1 MKIKQR
7 TYALLAL
14 AGLLVFLGAI
24 LDLWFYTIGALGVG
38 LYVAARLLSFRST
51 VHQLDLDIQRE
62 AIYEAG
68 EKDVRVAVCVSLCAN
83 LNVGGSFIDLIP
95 DDFARAGPVEPPQ
108 LLLSRGEHAK
118 VRYRLVAAR
127 DVGLTINR
135 SAFSFENDLFTHT
148 MYFATSP
155 AATKRRRS
163 GAVGGPASGDRQSGS
178 ARTDAPGYGTR
189 AGPQTGTGF
198 ELSHVRPY
206 ASTDPR
212 NRIDWKTSAKLD
224 ELMTKVF
231 FAEIDDSGI
240 GFGAPITVVVDQ
252 SGGLDGAAA
261 GQIARDFS
269 AQIVEYVARFASNN
283 ESLMS
288 VMTYDKESVA
298 PLALG
303 ETPSHVSRWVS
314 SLERSR
320 PEPRLRTPTRTKSG
334 ITSVEVQR
342 FEELFSRKDARDG
355 ARFREVISYLYARKE
370 GYLQEL
376 QRSSAYQAIAHSVE
390 PPRQRS
396 ALIVV
401 SDLDSDVDPLIE
413 GIRVAAYAGTRVYLI
428 SFFSKLFQRFQDAF
442 IALEDLY
449 DDYERYQV
457 RLGKVVASAPE
468 AKVIEAPS
476 ADYLTF
482 LEHAEVT

>member
-1 MKIKQR
+1 
-7 TYALLAL
+7 
-14 AGLLVFLGAI
+14 
-24 LDLWFYTIGALGVG
+24 
-38 LYVAARLLSFRST
+38 
-51 VHQLDLDIQRE
+51 
-62 AIYEAG
+62 
-68 EKDVRVAVCVSLCAN
+68 
-83 LNVGGSFIDLIP
+83 
-95 DDFARAGPVEPPQ
+95 
-108 LLLSRGEHAK
+108 
-118 VRYRLVAAR
+118 
-127 DVGLTINR
+127 
-135 SAFSFENDLFTHT
+135 
-148 MYFATSP
+148 
-155 AATKRRRS
+155 
-163 GAVGGPASGDRQSGS
+163 
-178 ARTDAPGYGTR
+178 
-189 AGPQTGTGF
+189 
-198 ELSHVRPY
+198 
-206 ASTDPR
+206 
-212 NRIDWKTSAKLD
+212 
-224 ELMTKVF
+224 
-231 FAEIDDSGI
+231 
-240 GFGAPITVVVDQ
+240 
-252 SGGLDGAAA
+252 
-261 GQIARDFS
+261 
-269 AQIVEYVARFASNN
+269 
-283 ESLMS
+283 MS